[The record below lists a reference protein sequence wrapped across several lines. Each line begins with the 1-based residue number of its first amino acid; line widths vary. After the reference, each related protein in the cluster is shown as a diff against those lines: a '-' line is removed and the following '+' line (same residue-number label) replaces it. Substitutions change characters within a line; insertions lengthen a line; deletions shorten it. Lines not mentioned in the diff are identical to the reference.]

1 ATVLEPSKMKY
12 DTVVSKDQIN
22 DLELTTRDI
31 IGKSFVKPD
40 EEQAEFER
48 VGIVRQNRQDAEI
61 MGQLRK
67 DAEEKP
73 TKK

>member
-1 ATVLEPSKMKY
+1 MKY

-40 EEQAEFER
+40 EEQAMFER
-48 VGIVRQNRQDAEI
+48 VGIVRQNKQDAEI
-61 MGQLRK
+61 MDQLK
-67 DAEEKP
+67 DDAGVNKSP
-73 TKK
+73 K